1 LDIETHSLS
10 DPPCSIVTIR
20 MRALHAA
27 DIHLDSPLRGLSLY
41 EDAPVDELRSATRRA
56 FDNLVDAAIDEDVDL
71 LLLAG
76 DVFDGDWLHYSSGA
90 HFVRQM
96 LRLRDAEVRVVSV
109 AGNHDAASR
118 ITKSLRLP
126 DNVTVLSARKPETWR
141 DDDLGVA
148 VHGQSYAEP
157 AVTVDLCI
165 GYPAPIAGLT
175 NIGLLHTSADGR
187 PGHERYAPCT
197 VESLVNRGF
206 DYFALGHV
214 HAREVLSADPPVV
227 FCGSLQG
234 RGLRETGPKGAT
246 LIEFD
251 DGRVDHEHRV
261 LDVVRWEVVEVDA
274 AGCAD
279 RDEVCGRVATAIRD
293 AAGAADGRL
302 LAARVAIVG
311 VTDAH
316 GQLLGDSERLQHE
329 VALAA
334 AEGAGS
340 QVWVQ
345 GTVVRTRSPRAR
357 IAAGD
362 DAVGELVRELEDIM
376 SSEAS
381 IGEVGK
387 VLQSLAG
394 VLPVAVLSEFNPAD
408 PDVLRS
414 LMEDVCESLPL
425 ALTEAMS

>member
-1 LDIETHSLS
+1 M
-10 DPPCSIVTIR
+10 IR
-20 MRALHAA
+20 MRAFHAA

-56 FDNLVDAAIDEDVDL
+56 FDNLIEAAIDEEVDL

-90 HFVRQM
+90 HFARQM
-96 LRLRDAEVRVVSV
+96 LRLREAGIRVVSV
-109 AGNHDAASR
+109 AGNHDAASK

-126 DNVTVLSARKPETWR
+126 DNVTVLSARRPDTWR
-141 DDDLGVA
+141 DDALGVA

-157 AVTVDLCI
+157 AVTVNLCV
-165 GYPAPIAGLT
+165 GYPAPIAGLI

-197 VESLVNRGF
+197 IDSLVNRGF

-214 HAREVLSADPPVV
+214 HEREVLSADPPVV
-227 FCGSLQG
+227 FCGSIQG
-234 RGLRETGPKGAT
+234 RGLHEAGPKGAT

-251 DGRVDHEHRV
+251 DGRITHEHRV
-261 LDVVRWEVVEVDA
+261 LDVVRWAVVEVDA
-274 AGCAD
+274 AGCSD
-279 RDEVCGRVATAIRD
+279 RDEVCGRVATAIRT
-293 AAGAADGRL
+293 AASNAHGRL
-302 LAARVAIVG
+302 LAAQVAIVG
-311 VTDAH
+311 ATDAH
-316 GQLLGDSERLQHE
+316 GQLLGDSERLSHE

-334 AEGAGS
+334 AEGAGA

-345 GTVVRTRSPRAR
+345 GTVVRTSSPRPR

-362 DAVGELVRELEDIM
+362 DAVGELVAELEEILAD
-376 SSEAS
+376 EAS
-381 IGEVGK
+381 LADVGK
-387 VLQSLAG
+387 VLESLAG
-394 VLPVAVLSEFNPAD
+394 ALPVAVLGEFNPMD

-414 LMEDVCESLPL
+414 LMEGVCESLPL
-425 ALTEAMS
+425 ALTEAPD

>member
-1 LDIETHSLS
+1 MFNRGN
-10 DPPCSIVTIR
+10 P
-20 MRALHAA
+20 MRAFHAA
-27 DIHLDSPLRGLSLY
+27 DIHLDSPLRGLSRY
-41 EDAPVDELRSATRRA
+41 EDAPVADLRSATRRA
-56 FDNLVDAAIDEDVDL
+56 FDNLIDAAIDEDVDL

-90 HFVRQM
+90 HFARQM
-96 LRLRDAEVRVVSV
+96 LRLRDAEVRVVSI
-109 AGNHDAASR
+109 AGNHDAASK

-126 DNVTVLSARKPETWR
+126 DNVAVLGARRPETWR

-157 AVTVDLCI
+157 AVTRDLCV
-165 GYPAPIAGLT
+165 GYPAPIAGVI

-197 VESLVNRGF
+197 VESLVNRGY

-214 HAREVLSADPPVV
+214 HAREVLSFDPPVV
-227 FCGSLQG
+227 FCGALQG
-234 RGLRETGPKGAT
+234 RGLREIGPKGAT

-279 RDEVCGRVATAIRD
+279 RDEVCGRVAAAIRD

-311 VTDAH
+311 ATDAH
-316 GQLLGDSERLQHE
+316 GQLRGDSERLDHE
-329 VALAA
+329 VVLAA

-345 GTVVRTRSPRAR
+345 GTVVQTTSARPR
-357 IAAGD
+357 ISAGD
-362 DAVGELVRELEDIM
+362 DAVGELVGELEEIM
-376 SSEAS
+376 ASEAS
-381 IGEVGK
+381 ITELGK
-387 VLQSLAG
+387 VLESLAG
-394 VLPVAVLSEFNPAD
+394 ALPVAVLDEFNPTD

-414 LMEDVCESLPL
+414 LMQDVRESLPL
-425 ALTEAMS
+425 ALTETTA